1 MKLGRAKC
9 HVSITGNN
17 VASRKISNNKC
28 FEKER
33 GRGGGRA
40 ELNER
45 EWGGKYWRR
54 TWKPDPIGPMGYV
67 RHSSFDFEGSESISE
82 L

>member
-17 VASRKISNNKC
+17 VASRKISNKKC
-28 FEKER
+28 SEEER
-33 GRGGGRA
+33 GTGGGRA

-45 EWGGKYWRR
+45 EWGGKCWRSTR
-54 TWKPDPIGPMGYV
+54 KPGPVGPTGYV
-67 RHSSFDFEGSESISE
+67 RHSSSDFEGSESISE